1 MSLRR
6 LALIA
11 AILLIAAVA
20 WWRSHGGATAKHGH
34 GAATTGVVL
43 TTVRTGAAPVTLGAM
58 GNVVSPHTVNV
69 RAQVAGTLKEIY
81 FREGDSVTAGQK
93 LFLIDPA
100 PYQAAQAQAQAQ
112 LAVDRASLSAAKAQF
127 ERMKPLVDK
136 EYVTS
141 QEYDDARAAADE
153 AAARVVADEAAMRA
167 AEINL
172 GYTLIRAPIAGRTG
186 SVGAKPGNLVASGDT
201 TPLVVINEID
211 TVQVQFAIPQNDL
224 AGVQQA
230 LARGDVPV
238 TVLGADGRTPLAGGK
253 LVFVE
258 NAVDTATGTVQLKA
272 EVGNGAHRLWPGEFV
287 NVGLT
292 LAVEQDAL
300 LVPETAVQPGA
311 GGQYVFVV
319 GDDSKATL
327 RTVTVDRQIGSD
339 VVVKEGVRE
348 GETIIAKAPHNLQP
362 GTTVSDAAQAAH
374 DDAAGG
380 TPGGDGRKKKKSA
393 QP

>member
-6 LALIA
+6 LALVA
-11 AILLIAAVA
+11 VLILIVA
-20 WWRSHGGATAKHGH
+20 LVWWRSHRDANSKNTHGGGATA
-34 GAATTGVVL
+34 VEL
-43 TTVRTGAAPVTLGAM
+43 TTVKSGAAPVLLGAM

-81 FREGDSVTAGQK
+81 FTEGDTIAAGQK

-100 PYQAAQAQAQAQ
+100 PFQAALAQSRAQ
-112 LAVDRASLSAAKAQF
+112 LAIDRASLSAARAQF
-127 ERMKPLVDK
+127 ERMKPLIEK

-153 AAARVVADEAAMRA
+153 SAARVVADEAAVQA

-172 GYTLIRAPIAGRTG
+172 GYTQIRSPIAGRTG
-186 SVGAKPGNLVASGDT
+186 SVGAKTGNLINTTDT

-211 TVQVQFAIPQNDL
+211 TVQVQFAIPQGDL
-224 AGVQQA
+224 PAVQQA
-230 LARGDVPV
+230 LARGEVPV
-238 TVLGADGRTPLAGGK
+238 AVQGDDATHPLGIGK

-258 NAVDTATGTVQLKA
+258 NAVDTTTGTVSLKA
-272 EVGNGAHRLWPGEFV
+272 EVDNATHRLWPGAFV
-287 NVGLT
+287 TVSLT
-292 LAVEQDAL
+292 LSVDPHAL

-311 GGQYVFVV
+311 SGQYVFVV
-319 GDDSKATL
+319 DADGKAAL
-327 RTVTVDRQIGSD
+327 RNVLVDRQIGAD
-339 VVVKEGVRE
+339 VVISDGVKA

-362 GTTVSDAAQAAH
+362 GTQVIDAEAAKA
-374 DDAAGG
+374 AAGG
-380 TPGGDGRKKKKSA
+380 PQGGKAGAKPAGGA